1 LDLSRWLTGR
11 RLTGV
16 LEGVAAAAGFHVT
29 RRSNTLRWKRNEVL
43 RRLGPKVVLD
53 VGANTGQWAGEVLG
67 DGFRGKV
74 ISFEPCPGA
83 YAELARKAQG
93 VRHTCLAIGLG
104 AEDGRAE
111 FFVTKGTVNSS
122 FLKPVERT
130 MELNRSSG
138 VAEKR
143 EVEIR
148 RLDGVI
154 KELGL
159 AEERLYLKIDTQGYE
174 REVLHGASETLM
186 QADAVEVELS
196 LVELYEGQG
205 LLPDVWEMLT
215 GAGFRPA
222 WVERGFRDPADIWMM
237 QVDGLFVREDAWS
250 S

>member
-1 LDLSRWLTGR
+1 
-11 RLTGV
+11 LTGV
-16 LEGVAAAAGFHVT
+16 VQGLDAATGFHVT
-29 RRSNTLRWKRNEVL
+29 RRVNTLRWKRNEVL

-74 ISFEPCPGA
+74 ISFEPCPEA
-83 YAELARKAQG
+83 YAELARNARG
-93 VRHTCLAIGLG
+93 VRHTCHAMGIG

-111 FFVTKGTVNSS
+111 FFVTKGSVTSS

-130 MELNRSSG
+130 VEMNRSSA

-154 KELGL
+154 KELGVV
-159 AEERLYLKIDTQGYE
+159 EERLYLKIDAQGYE
-174 REVLHGASETLM
+174 REVLRGASETLLRT
-186 QADAVEVELS
+186 DAVEVELS

-205 LLPDVWEMLT
+205 LLPEVWGMLT

-222 WVERGFRDPADIWMM
+222 WVERGFRDPADIWLM
-237 QVDGLFVREDAWS
+237 QVDGLFLREKAWR
-250 S
+250 